1 MRFQDIE
8 ESMMCIQVC
17 VAIHN
22 YIVMT
27 NREELMEVPESFEVS
42 ADSNTENQDEE
53 EVEEEEEEEVAGFDQ
68 EIGQSTSEKIMR
80 KYFLNR

>member
-1 MRFQDIE
+1 
-8 ESMMCIQVC
+8 
-17 VAIHN
+17 
-22 YIVMT
+22 MT

-53 EVEEEEEEEVAGFDQ
+53 EEEVAGFDQ

>member
-1 MRFQDIE
+1 MRFHDIE
-8 ESMMCIQVC
+8 ESIMCIQVC

-53 EVEEEEEEEVAGFDQ
+53 EEEVAGFDQ

>member
-53 EVEEEEEEEVAGFDQ
+53 EEEEVAGFDQ